1 MQDFRKLTVWRKS
14 HELVLLLYRATARA
28 SEMRYPGLVS
38 QLRRSASSIPAN
50 IAEGRGRS
58 GPREFA
64 RFLQISL
71 ASAHELHYHILLASD
86 LGLLSLGVYARL
98 DARTEEIKR
107 MLTVLL
113 RRVSEAAERAPP
125 RRARPRTSTV
135 SAGARSTVNRE
146 L

>member
-28 SEMRYPGLVS
+28 SESRYPGLVS
-38 QLRRSASSIPAN
+38 QLRRSAASIPAN
-50 IAEGRGRS
+50 IAEGCGRS
-58 GPREFA
+58 GPRDFA

-71 ASAHELHYHILLASD
+71 ASAHELHYHVLLASD
-86 LGLLSLGVYARL
+86 LGLISLSVYARL

-113 RRVSEAAERAPP
+113 RRVSEAAQRAPP
-125 RRARPRTSTV
+125 RRARSTSSSV
-135 SAGARSTVNRE
+135 PASQPFTVNRK